1 MKKTIP
7 MLSNSDSANQ
17 QVRSGDL
24 TLTTKRVQGL
34 VPAEGLGVSPN
45 HPISSPKSGGPRGL
59 K

>member
-1 MKKTIP
+1 LKKTIP

-45 HPISSPKSGGPRGL
+45 PPISSPKTGGSRGF

>member
-1 MKKTIP
+1 LMAVIP
-7 MLSNSDSANQ
+7 AASRSDQPNQ